1 VVSKCPEVPDD
12 ILIPTLTWQNQSNF
26 DATAKKLAGL
36 FIAEF
41 RKYESESSDEV
52 KAAGP
57 KI

>member
-1 VVSKCPEVPDD
+1 VILGTEVP
-12 ILIPTLTWQNQSNF
+12 ILIPALTWRNQSDF
-26 DATAKKLAGL
+26 DSIAKKLAGL

>member
-1 VVSKCPEVPDD
+1 VILGTEVPND
-12 ILIPTLTWQNQSNF
+12 ILIPALTWRNQSDF
-26 DATAKKLAGL
+26 DSIAKKLAGL